1 MQRSFRAFRIEAE
14 EFNFLKKTQGAFFLF
29 IVMSLLL
36 ASFNTSAQGNLLITP
51 RRVVFD
57 GPQKT
62 QELNLANSGQDTARY
77 TISMVEIRMKEDG
90 TFERITEADSGQAFA
105 SRYLR
110 FFPRTVTLAP
120 NEAQVIKVQLRN
132 TSQLQPGEYRSHIYF
147 RARQEDKAL
156 GDAPAANADP
166 EAISV
171 KLVPVFGIS
180 IPAIIRIG
188 ASDTKISISD
198 INVVADS
205 IPLVTMYLNRTG
217 NMSSYGDVAV
227 QYVSPDGKKIGVALS
242 KGVAVYTPTAKRKII
257 IELEKGKK
265 IDYTRGKL
273 LVTYNEQQ
281 ESGGSLLAEAEIAL
295 EQP

>member
-1 MQRSFRAFRIEAE
+1 MRRRTTDFFTVATGS
-14 EFNFLKKTQGAFFLF
+14 NFLKKTEGAFFLLV
-29 IVMSLLL
+29 VMCSLSGLK
-36 ASFNTSAQGNLLITP
+36 ATAQGNLLITP

-57 GPQKT
+57 GSQKT

-90 TFERITEADSGQAFA
+90 TFERVTEPDSGQAFA

-132 TSQLQPGEYRSHIYF
+132 TAQLQPGEYRSHIYF
-147 RARQEDKAL
+147 RARPEDKAL
-156 GDAPAANADP
+156 GEAPAPDADP
-166 EAISV
+166 DAISV

-188 ASDTKISISD
+188 TSDTKVSISD

-205 IPLVTMYLNRTG
+205 IPLISMYLNRTG
-217 NMSSYGDVAV
+217 NMSSYGDVMV
-227 QYVSPDGKKIGVALS
+227 DYVSPDGKKTQVALS

-257 IELEKGKK
+257 IELEKDKK
-265 IDYTRGKL
+265 IDYTKGKL
-273 LVTYNEQQ
+273 LVSYNEQP
-281 ESGGSLLAEAEIAL
+281 EAGGDKLADGELAL
-295 EQP
+295 GHP